1 MPVLTKINT
10 NSIAEDAITGDKW
23 AGDAYLS
30 NTANQNISGTYS
42 ENRLYTSDAYTL
54 SANAT
59 VNSHL
64 TLSTIK
70 STGDVVLTKINIAT
84 VGQVDGAD
92 SSVIRLTVQPASNDV
107 VPVRNQILEID
118 SVNMS
123 VTGVADT
130 IAAGSSDAGVNY
142 TTTAR
147 Y

>member
-1 MPVLTKINT
+1 MASTT
-10 NSIAEDAITGDKW
+10 GTIAGGILSSSTFTITGDANTYYLEDDG
-23 AGDAYLS
+23 AGVVNAFYV
-30 NTANQNISGTYS
+30 SGTTKVY
-42 ENRLYTSDAYTL
+42 LGTS
-54 SANAT
+54 
-59 VNSHL
+59 VG
-64 TLSTIK
+64 TIDYV
-70 STGDVVLTKINIAT
+70 TGDVVLTKINIAT

-92 SSVIRLTVQPASNDV
+92 STVIRLTVQPAANDV

-142 TTTAR
+142 TTTAS